1 VSRASSHASVV
12 ASATSL
18 TSERWELDML
28 AGILRL
34 ARHAIGMYHRHLHL
48 SEAAFDA
55 VTKGG

>member
-1 VSRASSHASVV
+1 
-12 ASATSL
+12 L